1 MKNSLIPNLRCTLV
15 AGMVISVASAA
26 AYANNLTP
34 IRIAD
39 DAVTQLPQSGV
50 IIDKFSSRAQQPM
63 AEDNYYIVQLQHEP
77 VATYAGGVPGYAAT
91 KLSGDMRTRDA
102 VNSSAAQSYRQFL
115 QAEQAAFV
123 SNLQQA
129 IPSAQVVSSAQ
140 GVMNAVVIELPYSAK
155 SLHEIAALPNVK
167 GVFKNERVY
176 PAMDVSNSL
185 INSEAAWNM
194 AGGRAVAGEGVRIA
208 VVDSGILSDHP
219 MFAANGHTRP
229 NDLRDNDYCA
239 TTDPTFCNDKL
250 IIARSYPPADLS
262 NLSPQEVSTPY
273 DIDGHGSHVAGT
285 AAGNLVSTTFNSVA
299 LSFSGVAPGAHV
311 MAYKALFLGNDSR
324 TTGFTSAL
332 INALEDAYHDGADVI
347 NNSWGG
353 GSGNNPASSAY
364 RPLMEA
370 LEDLGVM
377 VVNAAGNSGPG
388 ERTIICPACIES
400 GIAVA
405 NTQTGRTFGAPVTAS
420 GVDVI
425 GLQGNGD
432 FTIEQ
437 PISGPFAP
445 LAELLEGNQL
455 ACESFESSIVFAN
468 HIIMVDRG
476 ECTFEIK
483 ANNLAA
489 AGAVGMLLANNTA
502 GIISMDM
509 ANATLPSV
517 SITQGDAATIA
528 DAWRQGD
535 TATINAA
542 QQIITHENI
551 DIMAASSSRGPNG
564 DSSILKPEIAA
575 PGTNIL
581 SAYPTNTTYGAIS
594 GTSMASPH
602 VAGAAAVLRQL
613 RPALDAKQ
621 MKSVLITSSNPAV
634 RMQNATDQA
643 TPFDMGA
650 GRLDI
655 EAALGTAIAL
665 DKPSM
670 AAANCAPVCSF
681 TRTVTNL
688 MAETTDWNVDFIP
701 FDNNLDVRV
710 NVNQVTLAGGES
722 VTLDI
727 DIDTTYALEGWQF
740 GHLEFTDVS
749 GNYARSLVPFA
760 VHAVK
765 SDSPDLVSTGVTS
778 GAVVSGESVFIES
791 RVNRENMD
799 GEVKITV
806 DLPENVALVANSIA
820 VNEVNAQRSS
830 FSIASDQRSFTWV
843 GELNE
848 GTGSTS
854 LNNSSL
860 PTVSGTSL
868 SGMSIFDILESPPQ
882 TIDCSSVCDEQIIN
896 LGVSS
901 VGAFT
906 WDNVA
911 YEQIQLSPN
920 GYLTPGSQTH
930 SGSWVPQEM
939 PDTTPPNNVLAPL
952 WADFVVGGS
961 YGGDIAFTAVTLSGD
976 SWLIVEWHDVR
987 VCEDNDSAGNC
998 IGSDEQYSFA
1008 IWHNMSTDETFFN
1021 YIDIPSVM
1029 PSQYSV
1035 GFENISGTLGFNF
1048 TGSLTDGQVL
1058 KPVMTPADSF
1068 VVLTYQGT
1076 AGLMGIAA
1084 ELSAES
1090 TPNTP
1095 VTIAFGENFTATSH
1109 QSVNNVTVAN
1119 AGVEYTAFAP
1129 VVVEVGDVLSASV
1142 VAQADAGTAAITDG
1156 KLTFTPAAARSGE
1169 FTFSYR
1175 IEDDAGRFTLPGDVT
1190 VTVVNSAPAA
1200 AASAS
1205 ESSVAAGR
1213 SVNLSAAGSSDPDG
1227 DPLSYNWR
1235 QTGGPTAEMSNITS
1249 ATASFIAPK
1258 SGTATTLTFQ
1268 VTVSDGELSD
1278 TATVSVQLERYS
1290 SKKWYQGSF
1299 GALII
1304 LLGLPLVWVRRR
1316 TMHASKA
1323 SHGGTL

>member
-1 MKNSLIPNLRCTLV
+1 MKKILIPNLRVSLV
-15 AGMVISVASAA
+15 AGAVLSVASVGV
-26 AYANNLTP
+26 YASDVTP

-50 IIDKFSSRAQQPM
+50 VVDKVSRRAQQPM

-77 VATYAGGVPGYAAT
+77 VATYAGGIPGYAAT
-91 KLSGDMRTRDA
+91 KLTGDMRTRDV

-115 QAEQAAFV
+115 QNEQAAFV

-129 IPSAQVVSSAQ
+129 IPNAQVVSSAQ
-140 GVMNAVVIELPYSAK
+140 GVMNAVVIELPNSAK
-155 SLHEIAALPNVK
+155 SLREIASLPNVK
-167 GVFKNERVY
+167 SVFKNERVY

-194 AGGRAVAGEGVRIA
+194 AGGREVAGEGVRIA
-208 VVDSGILSDHP
+208 IIDSGILSDHP
-219 MFAANGHTRP
+219 MFAPNGHTRP
-229 NDLRDNDYCA
+229 NDLRDDDYCA

-250 IIARSYPPADLS
+250 IIARSYPPSSLAG
-262 NLSPQEVSTPY
+262 LSPQEVSTPY

-311 MAYKALFLGNDSR
+311 MAYKALFLGTDGR

-332 INALEDAYHDGADVI
+332 IDALEDAYYDGADVI

-353 GSGNNPASSAY
+353 GAGNNPASSAY

-420 GVDVI
+420 GVNVI

-455 ACESFESSIVFAN
+455 ACESFESSTVFAS

-476 ECTFEIK
+476 ECTFETK

-489 AGAVGMLLANNTA
+489 AGAVGMILANNTA
-502 GIISMDM
+502 GTVSMDM

-517 SITQGDAATIA
+517 SITEGDAATIA

-634 RMQNATDQA
+634 RMQNATDPA

-655 EAALGTAIAL
+655 EAALGTAIAF

-681 TRTVTNL
+681 SRTVTNL
-688 MAETTDWNVDFIP
+688 MAETTDWSVDFIP
-701 FDNNLDVRV
+701 FDNNLDVSVSV
-710 NVNQVTLAGGES
+710 NNVTLAGGES
-722 VTLDI
+722 VTFDI
-727 DIDTTYALEGWQF
+727 DIDTTYALQGWQF
-740 GHLEFTDVS
+740 GHLVFEDVS

-765 SDSPDLVSTGVTS
+765 SDNSDLVSSGVTS
-778 GAVVSGESVFIES
+778 GAVVTGESVTIES
-791 RVNRENMD
+791 RVNRQNME
-799 GEVKITV
+799 GEVAITV
-806 DLPENVALVANSIA
+806 ELPENVALVANSIA
-820 VNEVNAQRSS
+820 VQEVNAERSS

-843 GELNE
+843 GEMFE
-848 GTGSTS
+848 GTGNTS
-854 LNNSSL
+854 LNASSL
-860 PTVSGTSL
+860 PTLSGTSL
-868 SGMSIFDILESPPQ
+868 SGMSIFEILESPPQ
-882 TIDCSSVCDEQIIN
+882 TIDCSAVCDEQIVN

-901 VGAFT
+901 VGAFS

-911 YEQIQLSPN
+911 YEQIQISPN

-976 SWLIVEWHDVR
+976 TWLIVEWSEVR
-987 VCEDNDSAGNC
+987 VCESTDSSGSC
-998 IGSDEQYSFA
+998 IASDEQYSFA
-1008 IWHNMSTDETFFN
+1008 IWHNMDTEETFFN
-1021 YIDIPSVM
+1021 YIDVPSVM
-1029 PSQYSV
+1029 PSEYSV
-1035 GFENISGTLGFNF
+1035 GFENITGTLGFNF
-1048 TGSLTDGQVL
+1048 TGTLSEGQVL
-1058 KPVMTPADSF
+1058 KPVITPADAF
-1068 VVLTYQGT
+1068 VELTYQGT